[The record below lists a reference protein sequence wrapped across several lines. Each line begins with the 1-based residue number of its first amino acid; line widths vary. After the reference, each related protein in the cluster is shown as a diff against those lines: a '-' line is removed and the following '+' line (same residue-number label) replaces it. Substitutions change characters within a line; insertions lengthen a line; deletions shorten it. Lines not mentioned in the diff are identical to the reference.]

1 LDALVT
7 RRGEIAH
14 RVVSSKPVF
23 KRDVENAVELVR
35 RLAVCLSNA
44 VRKFL
49 LTRVPFK
56 EAWPEYDINASD

>member
-1 LDALVT
+1 M
-7 RRGEIAH
+7 
-14 RVVSSKPVF
+14 F